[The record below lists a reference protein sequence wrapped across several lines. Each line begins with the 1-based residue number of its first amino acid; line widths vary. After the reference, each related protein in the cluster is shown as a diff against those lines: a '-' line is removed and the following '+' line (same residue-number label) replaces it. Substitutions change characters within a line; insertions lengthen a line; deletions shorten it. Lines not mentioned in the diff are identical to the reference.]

1 MKLVR
6 LILNALKITAAFL
19 LLFFLFIIE
28 GIAMIIY
35 LIIEAPLKF
44 TLNSLEKAIRSL
56 LKYVR

>member
-1 MKLVR
+1 MKLIR

>member
-1 MKLVR
+1 MKLIRFV
-6 LILNALKITAAFL
+6 LNALKITAAFL

-28 GIAMIIY
+28 GVTMVIY
-35 LIIEAPLKF
+35 IIIEAPLKF